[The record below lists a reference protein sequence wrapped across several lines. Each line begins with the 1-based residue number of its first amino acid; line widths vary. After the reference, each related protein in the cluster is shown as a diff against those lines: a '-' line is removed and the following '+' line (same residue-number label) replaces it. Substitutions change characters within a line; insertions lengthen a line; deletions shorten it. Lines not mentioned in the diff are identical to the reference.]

1 MRSSDF
7 RTALRYRYRLRIPAI
22 REGARCTCVITRT
35 QPNGRKEKSHP
46 TLDPWGYHVCT
57 GCGKDGKRIQ
67 THDAVVAEINNLI
80 RFAGGNTIR
89 EERDCF
95 GAYLAGSNQRPDIS
109 ILNPEGLNLPGTKVL
124 LDVMVTCPLDG
135 AASGIIST
143 PTKSEAMGTLSRNLK
158 DGFRAKMKKYEDLK
172 KEISRRN
179 PGDAIDTDEFKV
191 YPIVFESTGQL
202 YPESVNF
209 LTLILEQAAI
219 NMRAS
224 SIDNLQYYFFKKVSI
239 VLQTSISRAINCR
252 VANIMSHQDFRFNRQ
267 FPDDVIAEEH
277 KQYT

>member
-1 MRSSDF
+1 
-7 RTALRYRYRLRIPAI
+7 
-22 REGARCTCVITRT
+22 
-35 QPNGRKEKSHP
+35 
-46 TLDPWGYHVCT
+46 
-57 GCGKDGKRIQ
+57 
-67 THDAVVAEINNLI
+67 
-80 RFAGGNTIR
+80 
-89 EERDCF
+89 
-95 GAYLAGSNQRPDIS
+95 
-109 ILNPEGLNLPGTKVL
+109 
-124 LDVMVTCPLDG
+124 
-135 AASGIIST
+135 
-143 PTKSEAMGTLSRNLK
+143 
-158 DGFRAKMKKYEDLK
+158 MKKYEDLK

-252 VANIMSHQDFRFNRQ
+252 VANIMSHHDFRFNRQ